1 MVKVMNFSVVFFTR
15 RYMSSNKNGEGS
27 GQFSHSSD
35 LKPDQILSTLIEN
48 GLVVG
53 GNLIKNARNKKEEL
67 NYYSSFCKQLP
78 SVIQNNSRIKRAF
91 EVNIT
96 SIFTSFA
103 KKNGEIEKRK
113 IRITDVIVLY
123 WELSFYQSDMLEWF
137 SSKWIFRTIVT

>member
-1 MVKVMNFSVVFFTR
+1 
-15 RYMSSNKNGEGS
+15 MSSNKNGEGS

-123 WELSFYQSDMLEWF
+123 
-137 SSKWIFRTIVT
+137 